1 MKSRIEHRAKVQF
14 LHSQN
19 HGVNNM
25 KSAIQHIHARQILDS
40 RGFPTVECQVTLADG
55 TVGSAAVPSGA
66 STGENEA
73 VELRDGDKKYYRG
86 KGVTKAVDHVNTKI
100 ATALKGLNA
109 LDQSTIDR
117 LMIDLDGTHNKAAL
131 GANAMLAVSLA
142 NAQASA
148 AHTHQPLYKY
158 LGGDGANTLPAPML
172 NILNGGKHADNT
184 VDFQEFM
191 IQPIGF
197 DTFQDALRAGVEI
210 YHCLKDVLHEK
221 HLSTAVGDEGGFAPN
236 LKRNED
242 ACDLIA
248 IAVEKSGYE
257 LGRHIMICLDPATS
271 ELVNEAKKVNK
282 SGYKFFKSDPN
293 RVATSDEMID
303 MWSEWR
309 KRWPIRSIEDGLG
322 EDDWSGW
329 KSLTTRLGKT
339 TQLVG
344 DDLFVT
350 NPKFLSRGITEHCA
364 NAILVKV
371 NQIGTLTET
380 LEAVAMAQKA
390 SFNVILSH
398 RSGETEDHTI
408 ADLAVATN
416 CGQIKTGAPCRSDRT
431 AKYNRLLR
439 IAEELGTHAQFGGS
453 SLR

>member
-1 MKSRIEHRAKVQF
+1 
-14 LHSQN
+14 
-19 HGVNNM
+19 M

-322 EDDWSGW
+322 EEDWSGW